1 MGGNQGNFV
10 QSNPFQPMGVNQN
23 VGVSSNPTLT
33 NLAPQDFSKSNV
45 STIVNGENLT
55 DNMVNKPNLI
65 PTIGG
70 YSLDNQLVKSA
81 LPDFTTSSA
90 EEAKL
95 NEQRE
100 EQYFNIPNPA
110 QMFVNQDVVSPTVPL
125 EKDKIEEFG
134 TVKVAPPSE
143 VSVPLPG
150 GMSNN
155 MGVPVTDKGVPLIN
169 LVG

>member
-1 MGGNQGNFV
+1 M
-10 QSNPFQPMGVNQN
+10 
-23 VGVSSNPTLT
+23 
-33 NLAPQDFSKSNV
+33 
-45 STIVNGENLT
+45 T

-125 EKDKIEEFG
+125 EKEKIEEFG